1 MDAGFP
7 ACYRTYMHTTLTIQ
21 QQQGQTGHI
30 PACARVRVGSGF

>member
-1 MDAGFP
+1 MDADRP
-7 ACYRTYMHTTLTIQ
+7 PCYSAAMHTTLNIQ